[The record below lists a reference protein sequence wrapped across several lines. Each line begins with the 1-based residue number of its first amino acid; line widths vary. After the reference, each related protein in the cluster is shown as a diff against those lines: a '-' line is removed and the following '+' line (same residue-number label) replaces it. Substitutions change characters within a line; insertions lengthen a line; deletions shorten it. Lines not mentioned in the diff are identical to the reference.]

1 MLRHLRYFLCIIFE
15 NDEKYIIG
23 LSYTFNVHIGT
34 LSLTKCNWIYILC
47 VKLSR
52 AIAEQKK
59 NPEFLRLDNKMM
71 TFMMFYFAGYFRL
84 SAGESFEY
92 GLINHYTYS
101 LECGVTIPGT
111 YIVV

>member
-34 LSLTKCNWIYILC
+34 LFLTKCNWVYIVC

-52 AIAEQKK
+52 AIAWQKK
-59 NPEFLRLDNKMM
+59 TPEFLRLDKRNDD
-71 TFMMFYFAGYFRL
+71 FYDVLFCRL
-84 SAGESFEY
+84 
-92 GLINHYTYS
+92 LQVV
-101 LECGVTIPGT
+101 CGREF
-111 YIVV
+111 